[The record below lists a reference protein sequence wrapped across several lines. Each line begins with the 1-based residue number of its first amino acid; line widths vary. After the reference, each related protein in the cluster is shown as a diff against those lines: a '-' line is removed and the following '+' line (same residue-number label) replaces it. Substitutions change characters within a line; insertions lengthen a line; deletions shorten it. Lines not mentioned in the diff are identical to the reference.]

1 MNAEQLIN
9 LVQERSTIYDPID
22 VLHRNRDVIS
32 ALWKEIATDMK
43 CKGKFY
49 YILYIS
55 NLN

>member
-49 YILYIS
+49 YILYIL